1 MFELTVTLA
10 AACILLFISA
20 HAALKGK
27 GGRKA
32 ALCFV
37 AALLAATEI
46 LDYAVL
52 HLPDGPARFM
62 RAAIF
67 AESLL
72 PAVFALFSLG
82 YARQGSIRSLPLH
95 WRAFLLSTVVFPI
108 CVIFLPAHAFF

>member
-20 HAALKGK
+20 HAVLKGRD
-27 GGRKA
+27 GRKA
-32 ALCFV
+32 ALSFV

-52 HLPDGPARFM
+52 HLPGGPARFM
-62 RAAIF
+62 RAAVF

-72 PAVFALFSLG
+72 PAAFALFSLG
-82 YARQGSIRSLPLH
+82 YARQGSIRSLPLY
-95 WRAFLLSTVVFPI
+95 WRALMISAAV
-108 CVIFLPAHAFF
+108 